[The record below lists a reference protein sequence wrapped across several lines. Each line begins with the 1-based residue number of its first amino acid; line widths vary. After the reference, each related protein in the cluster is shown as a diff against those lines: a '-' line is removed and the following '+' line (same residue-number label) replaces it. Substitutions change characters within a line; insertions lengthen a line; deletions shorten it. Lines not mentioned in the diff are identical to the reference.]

1 MNSTTFSISFSGLLL
16 YALIL
21 LTHAEDI
28 PATDDR
34 SLYIESETKA
44 VSPQCLMDKGD
55 QDEDK
60 KRTEVGIGE
69 VVILTLNGK
78 RLKEIDMDSIEWSLE
93 PEKVATI
100 EESDQEKNQATLTIN
115 KDLTQNTTLKIRV
128 KTNLDEE
135 LPERPPSIFTILV
148 PSDITAEHSG
158 ERDKEHPQDKEKD
171 RPGASSKLVVTFL
184 PLNVSFSNI
193 SIMERAEDPEGFT
206 PVHVPG
212 KLLIRPNAL
221 NIHRHDTIGWRW
233 DKEQD
238 IRLQHLQNMKLPD
251 SFSWTCGWYVRADG
265 KDYCKIG
272 NDTYS
277 QDFSFKYDG
286 IETGKESPTRGL
298 KNIKVSITKFRC
310 TVTRSTSGDALHDN
324 SATH

>member
-1 MNSTTFSISFSGLLL
+1 
-16 YALIL
+16 
-21 LTHAEDI
+21 
-28 PATDDR
+28 
-34 SLYIESETKA
+34 
-44 VSPQCLMDKGD
+44 
-55 QDEDK
+55 
-60 KRTEVGIGE
+60 
-69 VVILTLNGK
+69 
-78 RLKEIDMDSIEWSLE
+78 
-93 PEKVATI
+93 
-100 EESDQEKNQATLTIN
+100 
-115 KDLTQNTTLKIRV
+115 
-128 KTNLDEE
+128 
-135 LPERPPSIFTILV
+135 
-148 PSDITAEHSG
+148 
-158 ERDKEHPQDKEKD
+158 
-171 RPGASSKLVVTFL
+171 
-184 PLNVSFSNI
+184 
-193 SIMERAEDPEGFT
+193 MERAEDPEGFT

-265 KDYCKIG
+265 KDCCKIG